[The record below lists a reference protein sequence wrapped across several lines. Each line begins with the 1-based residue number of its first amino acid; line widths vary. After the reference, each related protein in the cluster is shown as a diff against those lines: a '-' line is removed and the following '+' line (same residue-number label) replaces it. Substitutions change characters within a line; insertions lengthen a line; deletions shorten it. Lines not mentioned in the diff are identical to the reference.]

1 MHDEKI
7 SNSKGMI
14 VQQSQ
19 AEESKKTDS
28 MVLIEPEK
36 SFILIAL
43 GFFVLIILSTTL
55 LRIPIVIPTHW
66 VSVVFFLYVTPIF
79 LYSLST
85 MVRSWIA
92 LAIVFPSLALGEL
105 LWCGLYGCAGELP
118 LNVIITFS
126 TWGIGCLLISL
137 LRKKNELVAML
148 TGALW
153 GFIGLLVP
161 ALIYYALIL
170 NWSPLYMVVYSLI
183 STVFNLVFIPVSLLL
198 NLLIRRMLKVQHLDE
213 LLSITVPILADS

>member
-1 MHDEKI
+1 M

-19 AEESKKTDS
+19 AEEPRNTDS
-28 MVLIEPEK
+28 RSLIEPEK
-36 SFILIAL
+36 SFILIAS
-43 GFFVLIILSTTL
+43 GFFVLIIISSTL
-55 LRIPIVIPTHW
+55 LRIPILIPTHW

-85 MVRSWIA
+85 MVRPWIT
-92 LAIVFPSLALGEL
+92 LAIGYPSLALGEL

-148 TGALW
+148 IGALW

-161 ALIYYALIL
+161 TVIYYALIL
-170 NWSPLYMVVYSLI
+170 NWSPLYMVAYSLI
-183 STVFNLVFIPVSLLL
+183 STVFNLIFIPVSLLL
-198 NLLIRRMLKVQHLDE
+198 NLLMRRMLEVQHLDE
-213 LLSITVPILADS
+213 LLSIAVQY